1 MKIFRKSV
9 LFFLL
14 VFLLG
19 ISFYWM
25 PFILIRFKKLDFTHT
40 VLYSI
45 ATKNTCSA
53 NSEEDKV
60 LQLYT
65 YICKKIKKPNYKQNY
80 DTTIL
85 GFNGQHLYSG
95 LGFCD
100 EQCNTLLALANT
112 IDIQGRLLFLFGN
125 DSISH
130 HSVCEIK
137 IANHYG
143 MFDPLYKIIL
153 KNSKGQIASTQE
165 IIDLPRLLDKIQIP
179 FGISDSDYRHLFGKK
194 YPFKIVKYNRI
205 VQLPDEK
212 IIHAIYTSWYAIF
225 WEAGRKRLFDYYYSR
240 NQIQQKDQKRIEKLF
255 L

>member
-45 ATKNTCSA
+45 AKKNTCSA
-53 NSEEDKV
+53 NSEEEKV

-65 YICKKIKKPNYKQNY
+65 YVCKKIKKPNYKQVY
-80 DTTIL
+80 DTSIL

-100 EQCNTLLALANT
+100 EQCNT
-112 IDIQGRLLFLFGN
+112 
-125 DSISH
+125 
-130 HSVCEIK
+130 
-137 IANHYG
+137 
-143 MFDPLYKIIL
+143 
-153 KNSKGQIASTQE
+153 
-165 IIDLPRLLDKIQIP
+165 
-179 FGISDSDYRHLFGKK
+179 
-194 YPFKIVKYNRI
+194 
-205 VQLPDEK
+205 
-212 IIHAIYTSWYAIF
+212 
-225 WEAGRKRLFDYYYSR
+225 
-240 NQIQQKDQKRIEKLF
+240 
-255 L
+255 